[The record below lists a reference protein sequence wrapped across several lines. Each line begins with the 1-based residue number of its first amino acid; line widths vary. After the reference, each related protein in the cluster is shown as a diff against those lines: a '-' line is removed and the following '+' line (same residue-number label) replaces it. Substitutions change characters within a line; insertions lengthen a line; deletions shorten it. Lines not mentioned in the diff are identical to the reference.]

1 MNIGDN
7 IHISDV
13 FVNLHGLT
21 SITYFAADPS
31 GGTCTDG
38 KIPIPPDLPGS
49 VLDRDTPAISA
60 LSSSCT
66 YTRIGIQHAIPMAKP
81 RILMSEQPACRAGFA
96 GRSQDNSVSFR
107 APSTQGHSHFS
118 LSDCDSGVQDLSQN
132 RNPKVGEDYGPTH
145 CTLMIQ
151 WGYASGHFS
160 RYVYLDRSTR
170 QEIDY
175 SFPLQ
180 IIHRISSMPG
190 M

>member
-1 MNIGDN
+1 MQVSQGDLK
-7 IHISDV
+7 IIPYHFAPLQHKVIVISV
-13 FVNLHGLT
+13 YQIV
-21 SITYFAADPS
+21 IQE
-31 GGTCTDG
+31 G
-38 KIPIPPDLPGS
+38 KIYANTEIQRL
-49 VLDRDTPAISA
+49 A
-60 LSSSCT
+60 
-66 YTRIGIQHAIPMAKP
+66 GIMAP
-81 RILMSEQPACRAGFA
+81 
-96 GRSQDNSVSFR
+96 
-107 APSTQGHSHFS
+107 
-118 LSDCDSGVQDLSQN
+118 
-132 RNPKVGEDYGPTH
+132 H